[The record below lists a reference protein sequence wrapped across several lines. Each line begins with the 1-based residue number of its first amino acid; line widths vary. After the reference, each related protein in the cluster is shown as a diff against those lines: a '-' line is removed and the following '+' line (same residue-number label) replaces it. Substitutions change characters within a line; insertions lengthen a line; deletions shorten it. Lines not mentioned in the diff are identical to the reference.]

1 MGDLHDHCDPF
12 SHFFNVRLTRSKRHV
27 AIESIEAGVAVGTDV
42 HCRDQ
47 ASHRHERDPATHQRH
62 VRRWYDCA
70 HVNAE
75 RKEFL
80 LQKVGVGG
88 VNFFWRE
95 ARLGFTY
102 RCTGS
107 DREAVRSVD
116 SIEV

>member
-1 MGDLHDHCDPF
+1 MFDLHDHYDP
-12 SHFFNVRLTRSKRHV
+12 HFFNVRLTRSKRHV

-88 VNFFWRE
+88 VNFF
-95 ARLGFTY
+95 
-102 RCTGS
+102 
-107 DREAVRSVD
+107 
-116 SIEV
+116 